1 MDSLKIHKLTMDVA
15 QTYYL
20 KHDKQ
25 KILHFQKQK
34 EFLVKTVASEKHADS
49 CLGSIAHQM

>member
-25 KILHFQKQK
+25 KILHFQKKK
-34 EFLVKTVASEKHADS
+34 EFLVTTFASENHADS
-49 CLGSIAHQM
+49 CLGSIAPQM